1 MKMQKSR
8 EASPLGRSM
17 GPTSAQRASDVAAQP
32 LPAIYSTR
40 GLRRCGCGRLAMPGE
55 GTCYSHQ

>member
-1 MKMQKSR
+1 MRMQKSQEVSQLIR
-8 EASPLGRSM
+8 SIGPASTPK
-17 GPTSAQRASDVAAQP
+17 ASTAAAQP
-32 LPAIYSTR
+32 LPAIYSVR